1 MKKDK
6 GENKMKPNITF
17 LEVEH
22 QEKKTKTFNV
32 ISNHINE
39 NIGEISFY
47 GGWRC
52 YIFEPLADTRFSYE
66 CMIEIAE
73 FVNKLTKEWK
83 ESLIERGIYNGIK

>member
-1 MKKDK
+1 
-6 GENKMKPNITF
+6 MKPNITF
-17 LEVEH
+17 LEVEC
-22 QEKKTKTFNV
+22 QKKKTKTFNV
-32 ISNHINE
+32 ISNHTNE

-52 YIFEPLADTRFSYE
+52 YIFEPDRHTIFSYG

-83 ESLIERGIYNGIK
+83 ESLIKKGIYNESNP